1 MKLTWDADDYD
12 RIEVMRRNFT
22 EQDIEEMDFNA
33 YLASSDDDDDDDE
46 NEDVDALREKYRKLL
61 ENSDSAFDGHD
72 HAEEGDME
80 VTFAPGLTEA
90 AEEAVNKRLH
100 GDEDNKDETTIEKYM
115 RKQREKRKAK
125 KERRQQ
131 QQNAEGKRYTVWQDR
146 SSTNH
151 KPYIESGSE
160 EDEELQNDAYF
171 KEAMDEIEE
180 EMVEEEPKSKYM
192 QNMD

>member
-33 YLASSDDDDDDDE
+33 YLASSDDDDDDDD

-61 ENSDSAFDGHD
+61 ENSDNAFDGHD

-100 GDEDNKDETTIEKYM
+100 GDEENKDETTLEKYM

-131 QQNAEGKRYTVWQDR
+131 QQNAEGKSDTL
-146 SSTNH
+146 
-151 KPYIESGSE
+151 I
-160 EDEELQNDAYF
+160 LNDNSAN
-171 KEAMDEIEE
+171 KAW
-180 EMVEEEPKSKYM
+180 
-192 QNMD
+192 